1 MNNQQIQASNILTTE
16 GGIYQAV
23 AGFLRGVVSEAYEVK
38 LIKNPYV
45 ITRPCWK
52 AKDVLNNISFLDNYN
67 KSGLNIYIRPL
78 DKRFILLDDLERCV
92 LDSLAE
98 IKPCL
103 LMETSQGNYQAWLK
117 LQEVPAERSELLQ
130 IWRRLAARF
139 NADMASAKPE
149 QIGRLPGFY
158 NRKEKYFPNF
168 PLVKLHRSLDR
179 FSTWEPSNPEN
190 PENPENYPPPVV
202 KMKTDVHKK
211 PGKDRSAFDFALAC
225 SLIEQGKTDDE
236 IRSYISTRSD
246 KAKTRN
252 DNYLDRTIQN
262 ARKHKRI
269 L

>member
-1 MNNQQIQASNILTTE
+1 MNNPQIKAGNDLTTG
-16 GGIYQAV
+16 GGIRQSV
-23 AGFLRGVVSEAYEVK
+23 AGFLSGVVSGGYEVK
-38 LIKNPYV
+38 LIL
-45 ITRPCWK
+45 
-52 AKDVLNNISFLDNYN
+52 KDRCLTKLWDAQQVLSNIPLLVTENN
-67 KSGLNIYIRPL
+67 KGRNIYIRPL

-103 LMETSQGNYQAWLK
+103 LMETSPGNYQAWLK

-139 NADMASAKPE
+139 NADMASAKPD

-158 NRKEKYFPNF
+158 NRKEKYIPNF
-168 PLVKLHRSLDR
+168 PLVKLHGSLDR
-179 FSTWEPSNPEN
+179 FSTWEPCNQDKPEYPGN
-190 PENPENYPPPVV
+190 NPPPVV
-202 KMKTDVHKK
+202 KMKTDDHRK

-236 IRSYISTRSD
+236 IRSYILPRSD

-262 ARKHKRI
+262 ARKHKRTV
-269 L
+269 